1 MTNERGDA
9 PGKRGITERS
19 STLYL
24 TFLLGEEVYG
34 LKILAVQE
42 IIGLIHITP
51 VPRMPD
57 YVRGVINLRGK
68 VIPVID
74 LRIKFGM
81 PTKEDTRQS
90 CIIVVEIPDD
100 DRIVTMGISVDS
112 VSEVM
117 NIPADQVAPPPSV
130 GGAQIDFIL
139 GMGKVGNNVVALL
152 DAALVLSN
160 GDLAGVRG
168 IRAAAEESSESLA
181 AAAE

>member
-1 MTNERGDA
+1 MTAETGTASARKETA
-9 PGKRGITERS
+9 ERS

-24 TFLLGEEVYG
+24 TFHLGEEVFG
-34 LKILAVQE
+34 LRILAVQE

-57 YVRGVINLRGK
+57 YVRGVINLRGR

-81 PTKEDTRQS
+81 PPKEDTRQS

-100 DRIVTMGISVDS
+100 GRIVTMGISVDS
-112 VSEVM
+112 VSEVL
-117 NIPADQVAPPPSV
+117 NIPQEQVAPPPSV
-130 GGAQIDFIL
+130 GGAQIDFIV

-152 DAALVLSN
+152 DAGLVLARN
-160 GDLAGVRG
+160 ELAGVRSLHDG
-168 IRAAAEESSESLA
+168 ERADTEN
-181 AAAE
+181 